1 MLTKN
6 HKKLISRCEAILNAC
21 KTINEISEPLNQVI
35 KNPHNEQRFIC
46 NYLKPLR
53 EQLESLSRAL
63 AQASIAY
70 HYHRTK
76 NPLNDKGL

>member
-6 HKKLISRCEAILNAC
+6 QIKLISRC
-21 KTINEISEPLNQVI
+21 NEIINCVNRVNEAVQPINQVI

-53 EQLESLSRAL
+53 EQLESLSRVL

-70 HYHRTK
+70 HYHSTK